1 MPDRYADVL
10 AEHQRVLRLAFDEH
24 GGREIGREGDS
35 FFVAFARAPDA
46 LAAAVEGQRALG
58 LARWPEGLELRVR
71 IGIHTG
77 EAVLRGGDYVGM
89 DVHRAARI
97 SSAGHGGEVLV
108 SSATRELVSD
118 GLPPDVALRDLGEH
132 WLKDLDRPERL
143 FQVIASGLAADFPP
157 PVSLSPVG

>member
-1 MPDRYADVL
+1 MSELPTGTVTFLFSDIEGSTRLLARLPDRYGDVL
-10 AEHQRVLRLAFDEH
+10 AEHQRLLRRAFDEH

-58 LARWPEGLELRVR
+58 VARWPEGLELRVR

-97 SSAGHGGEVLV
+97 SSA
-108 SSATRELVSD
+108 
-118 GLPPDVALRDLGEH
+118 
-132 WLKDLDRPERL
+132 
-143 FQVIASGLAADFPP
+143 
-157 PVSLSPVG
+157 